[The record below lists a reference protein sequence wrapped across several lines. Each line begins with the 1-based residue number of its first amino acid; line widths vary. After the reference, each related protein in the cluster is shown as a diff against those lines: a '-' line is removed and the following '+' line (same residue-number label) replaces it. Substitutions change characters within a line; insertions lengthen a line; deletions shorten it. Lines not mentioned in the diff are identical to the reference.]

1 MYFFSYLKF
10 LFSATNQHGV
20 HSPFVYAFVT
30 KCLYAKKKYSAQKS
44 INVLLNVL
52 SYFKMESIQLG
63 NEHTEIADHILK
75 LFPEINLMGTE
86 SDFLYVK
93 TIHERQLLKR
103 IAENQFHNE
112 SIFFV
117 DEIFKE
123 KDAWQTLIKSEKIS
137 VSIDLFYCGLLFF
150 RKEQAKE
157 DFKIRI

>member
-10 LFSATNQHGV
+10 LVSATNQHGV

-44 INVLLNVL
+44 TNILLNVL
-52 SYFKMESIQLG
+52 SYFKIESLQVDKE
-63 NEHTEIADHILK
+63 NAAIADQILK
-75 LFPEINLMGTE
+75 IFPEIDLIGTE
-86 SDFLYVK
+86 ANFLYVK
-93 TIHERQLLKR
+93 SIKEGQLLKR

-112 SIFFV
+112 SIFFI

-123 KDAWQTLIKSEKIS
+123 KDAWQKLIKSEKIT

-150 RKEQAKE
+150 RKEQVKE